1 MVAACIAASILS
13 YMCIPSVKNMM
24 NKIVAMF
31 AAGLMILF
39 ALSALIV
46 MIRKIYIEKRDN
58 PRRKK

>member
-31 AAGLMILF
+31 ATDTFGVVRGICRPYG
-39 ALSALIV
+39 S
-46 MIRKIYIEKRDN
+46 
-58 PRRKK
+58 